1 MTQQTAIQQQFV
13 NTKLDE
19 ALSRAGLP
27 VDYPIRGW
35 LDRDLEIADTGR
47 EPWVYVSRPDRDI
60 TLDERLAELKND
72 ATPKH
77 NFPKDCRRSINAI
90 SGNCAST
97 SARSQAGR
105 PLSSKLGLLLF
116 FAERPVLHQADHRDS
131 IFASSRPRP

>member
-1 MTQQTAIQQQFV
+1 MTQQTAIKQQFV

-27 VDYPIRGW
+27 VDYPIRGL

-60 TLDERLAELKND
+60 TLDERLAELIND

-77 NFPKDCRRSINAI
+77 NFPKDLPTVDKRDLGQLREHFSEIA
-90 SGNCAST
+90 SGKT
-97 SARSQAGR
+97 TV
-105 PLSSKLGLLLF
+105 K
-116 FAERPVLHQADHRDS
+116 
-131 IFASSRPRP
+131 